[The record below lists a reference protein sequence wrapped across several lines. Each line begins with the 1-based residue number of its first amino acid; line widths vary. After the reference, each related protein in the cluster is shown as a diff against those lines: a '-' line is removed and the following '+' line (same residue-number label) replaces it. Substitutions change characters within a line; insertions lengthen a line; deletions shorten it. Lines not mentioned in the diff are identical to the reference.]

1 VNSGVASR
9 FVILWPAVMGLALV
23 PDGWAQNLTSNA
35 ADVAKGAV
43 VPKCAT
49 VDRLGESWIAQAAD
63 PSRDGWKPWRFT
75 F

>member
-23 PDGWAQNLTSNA
+23 PDGWAQNLASNA

-49 VDRLGESWIAQAAD
+49 VEPTR
-63 PSRDGWKPWRFT
+63 
-75 F
+75 